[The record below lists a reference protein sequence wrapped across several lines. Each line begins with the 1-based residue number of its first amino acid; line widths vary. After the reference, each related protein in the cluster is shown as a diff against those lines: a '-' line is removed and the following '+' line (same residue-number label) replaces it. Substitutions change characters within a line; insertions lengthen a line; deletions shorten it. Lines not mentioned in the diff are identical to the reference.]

1 MTSFHENSLKSTL
14 KLLVLGVEA
23 DSGHRV
29 LMHCQPPDIY
39 TFLLLPGAAWSSDAV
54 GSAAQPVLRDEY
66 RIQWRMASPVG
77 LCWVPVDGEKGL
89 CRRSEQ
95 VVATVLLCPG
105 VAGCSR
111 LGPAR
116 SSGSTAQE
124 SGTVPCS
131 ATWAWS
137 PQPLCPREG
146 LHTR

>member
-89 CRRSEQ
+89 CRS
-95 VVATVLLCPG
+95 
-105 VAGCSR
+105 
-111 LGPAR
+111 
-116 SSGSTAQE
+116 STAQE

-146 LHTR
+146 LHTQ